1 MRDSDTVSTVST
13 PSSQVS
19 TTRESNLWDNA
30 PNNQQCGLYENNTL
44 NNQEGVLYEIGVPG
58 DQEGVLYEIGVPGD
72 QRDVLYEIV
81 GACNESSATRE
92 AFEATCPVSRHL
104 ALTVA
109 LT

>member
-30 PNNQQCGLYENNTL
+30 SNNQQCGLYENNRL
-44 NNQEGVLYEIGVPG
+44 NNQEGVLYEIGG
-58 DQEGVLYEIGVPGD
+58 DQEGVLYGIGVPGD
-72 QRDVLYEIV
+72 QQCVLYKIV
-81 GACNESSATRE
+81 GARNESSATRE